1 MLHSAGAFLL
11 SEEVGMF
18 KWVHR
23 SVNRRDHD
31 PQPDGRA
38 AHRIDQLCGGTAER
52 RHGGRRVNAGRREL
66 DRVAPRTEAQRVLI
80 IAPNLDTRL
89 LYAMLF
95 EQTGYTVY
103 AADEGPAGIAMAQH
117 HLPDVVVVEGSVPTV
132 TGFDTLGH
140 LRATPLTANI
150 PVVVVTSSLH
160 FNTPGHARA
169 SGAILLL
176 ATSVEPDK
184 LISSVAELVSMTP
197 PERSVRRQLT
207 RTLLALRKCAAQIKP
222 DVDVQQRVRALIDR
236 LQVAVLVLDEHGR
249 YIAASPAVSELT
261 GYAQHELLAMSIFD
275 SQFDSDFL
283 LQRDK
288 WPNFVDAEQG
298 GTTSTVRVGKRRMRR
313 MKAAFLTIVP
323 GLHAA
328 AITPALETGN

>member
-1 MLHSAGAFLL
+1 
-11 SEEVGMF
+11 
-18 KWVHR
+18 
-23 SVNRRDHD
+23 
-31 PQPDGRA
+31 
-38 AHRIDQLCGGTAER
+38 
-52 RHGGRRVNAGRREL
+52 
-66 DRVAPRTEAQRVLI
+66 
-80 IAPNLDTRL
+80 
-89 LYAMLF
+89 
-95 EQTGYTVY
+95 
-103 AADEGPAGIAMAQH
+103 
-117 HLPDVVVVEGSVPTV
+117 
-132 TGFDTLGH
+132 
-140 LRATPLTANI
+140 
-150 PVVVVTSSLH
+150 
-160 FNTPGHARA
+160 
-169 SGAILLL
+169 
-176 ATSVEPDK
+176 
-184 LISSVAELVSMTP
+184 MTP

-288 WPNFVDAEQG
+288 WPNFGDAEQG
-298 GTTSTVRVGKRRMRR
+298 GTTSTVRVGKRRMRS

-328 AITPALETGN
+328 AIAPALETGN

>member
-1 MLHSAGAFLL
+1 
-11 SEEVGMF
+11 
-18 KWVHR
+18 
-23 SVNRRDHD
+23 
-31 PQPDGRA
+31 
-38 AHRIDQLCGGTAER
+38 
-52 RHGGRRVNAGRREL
+52 
-66 DRVAPRTEAQRVLI
+66 
-80 IAPNLDTRL
+80 
-89 LYAMLF
+89 
-95 EQTGYTVY
+95 
-103 AADEGPAGIAMAQH
+103 
-117 HLPDVVVVEGSVPTV
+117 
-132 TGFDTLGH
+132 
-140 LRATPLTANI
+140 
-150 PVVVVTSSLH
+150 
-160 FNTPGHARA
+160 
-169 SGAILLL
+169 
-176 ATSVEPDK
+176 
-184 LISSVAELVSMTP
+184 MTP